1 MAHCC
6 AHRLVRHRCASP
18 LPPRRIATTPCRR
31 GSPTARPG
39 LSDEHGPLHSGPARG
54 LYFSPRLPGPSTR
67 TVWFCARCP
76 FKPPKQ
82 SGRCWTVS
90 SPDVAGVP
98 RVRPWR
104 GALGTA
110 AETLEGLS
118 GFRVYVDAARQH
130 ASVQSLR
137 RTVGAALDPCV
148 GPRQPGGVLGT
159 GDVDALPGYY

>member
-1 MAHCC
+1 MSTDLFIVDRRVAFTLAHGRQ
-6 AHRLVRHRCASP
+6 A
-18 LPPRRIATTPCRR
+18 PPHEQF
-31 GSPTARPG
+31 GFV
-39 LSDEHGPLHSGPARG
+39 L
-54 LYFSPRLPGPSTR
+54 
-67 TVWFCARCP
+67 RCP

-130 ASVQSLR
+130 ASVQGLR

-159 GDVDALPGYY
+159 GDVDALHGYY